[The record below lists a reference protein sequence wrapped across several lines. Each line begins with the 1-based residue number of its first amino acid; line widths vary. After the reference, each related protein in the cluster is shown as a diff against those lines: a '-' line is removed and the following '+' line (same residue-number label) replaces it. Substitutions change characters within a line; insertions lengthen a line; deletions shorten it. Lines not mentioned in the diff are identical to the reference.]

1 MDEEVPRQV
10 VQGPP
15 APYVKDD
22 MSNVKIRSA
31 LKPLTI
37 LMRTHAQV
45 VTNHKAPQA
54 NQGVRPQPNVSTPA
68 SRIQDI
74 MRMNP
79 PTFHGTKVDEDT

>member
-54 NQGVRPQPNVSTPA
+54 NQGVRPQ
-68 SRIQDI
+68 
-74 MRMNP
+74 MNP
-79 PTFHGTKVDEDT
+79 NASTSAS